1 MLIVCCIAQHLA
13 MRESYLGRILFHK
26 RSPRSRWLHTL
37 GAHAE
42 GMFLRLFWLLA
53 RSMSPERASA
63 TGRALISRLG
73 PRTHKHHRLT
83 GNLELAFPELGAAQR
98 EILARKIWGNLGAV
112 MAEYPHLGT
121 MVTGSCSPFVDV
133 IMHEDSR
140 KIFAGRQPAIYVT
153 AHLANWE
160 LVAATIARSGIPL
173 SVIYG
178 PQRNPVLE
186 RMLQRQRKSLGCRF
200 IARENGVRQL
210 LRELRAGRS
219 VGLLPDQRVEKGEP
233 VPFFGR
239 QAPTS
244 ITPAWLALKLEC
256 PLIPVQVERTG
267 NARFRTVFHRP
278 VTSVDQEKTGVDPV
292 QLTTEL
298 NRIFESWIRR
308 QPEQWLC
315 MKRRWLPDT

>member
-1 MLIVCCIAQHLA
+1 
-13 MRESYLGRILFHK
+13 LGRILFHK
-26 RSPRSRWLHTL
+26 LSLHSRCLHTL

-42 GMFLRLFWLLA
+42 GMVLRLFWLLA

-83 GNLELAFPELGAAQR
+83 GNLKLAFPDLGAAQR
-98 EILARKIWGNLGAV
+98 ETLARRIWGNLGAV
-112 MAEYPHLGT
+112 MAEYPHLDT
-121 MVTGSCSPFVDV
+121 IATGRASSFVDV
-133 IMHEDSR
+133 IMNEDTR
-140 KIFAGRQPAIYVT
+140 KIFAGKQPAIYVT

-200 IARENGVRQL
+200 IASKNGVRRL

-219 VGLLPDQRVEKGEP
+219 VGLLPDQRVEQGQP

-239 QAPTS
+239 EAPTS
-244 ITPAWLALKLEC
+244 IAPAWLALKLGC

-267 NARFRTVFHRP
+267 NARFRTIFHRP
-278 VTSVDQEKTGVDPV
+278 VTGVDSGTTGIDPV

-298 NRIFESWIRR
+298 NRIFENWIRR

-315 MKRRWLPDT
+315 IKRRWLPDTRAVLPRT